1 MATYLLIG
9 FSLIFYSKYKRAYHI
24 APRKS
29 DEYKL
34 FIEFLFLVDTSTDH
48 YSAAN
53 DRWWMMLYIEA
64 SSRSHPVSLLEIV
77 Y

>member
-53 DRWWMMLYIEA
+53 DR
-64 SSRSHPVSLLEIV
+64 
-77 Y
+77 